1 MLVSSAVECC
11 CPRETEAAD
20 ELQDQGKRQRDTFR
34 PSDAPASDRVACGYS
49 LPEHVCHYAKTPTHE
64 PVETY
69 VWLASMRP
77 IWARL
82 ANSRRVLRNSGRDSF
97 GHVERLNAHLGGSRL
112 DSPC

>member
-49 LPEHVCHYAKTPTHE
+49 LPEHVCRCIARKLRLTSRLRGVLPGWHQCGPSD
-64 PVETY
+64 
-69 VWLASMRP
+69 LASSFRDVSRD
-77 IWARL
+77 ILIGTHR
-82 ANSRRVLRNSGRDSF
+82 SRRTIDR
-97 GHVERLNAHLGGSRL
+97 
-112 DSPC
+112 